1 MDKDIVTRLEAL
13 TEELLN
19 RMKTL
24 EEERDR
30 LALERET
37 LLDEQQRIRA
47 ELDRI
52 LVKLEGWEQGLT

>member
-1 MDKDIVTRLEAL
+1 MNNDILTRLEAL
-13 TEELLN
+13 VEELLG
-19 RMKTL
+19 RLKSL

-30 LALERET
+30 LTLERET

-52 LVKLEGWEQGLT
+52 LVKLEGFEQGTT